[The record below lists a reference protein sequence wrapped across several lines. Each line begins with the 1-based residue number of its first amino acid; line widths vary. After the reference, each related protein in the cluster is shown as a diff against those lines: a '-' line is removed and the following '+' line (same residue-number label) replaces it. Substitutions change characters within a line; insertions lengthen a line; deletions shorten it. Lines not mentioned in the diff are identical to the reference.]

1 MLLMEWM
8 PSFTDYVTAFHQVF
22 LKTCWFSFTALGEER
37 QLGFQAQL
45 YSKSPFCN
53 RKSTIWSPEIKF
65 WLRYKKTG
73 QTSKQTKC
81 NKHKKSYY
89 TYASI
94 DSVTEPIWFTFS
106 KRQLQAFFS
115 TAILMLQSRNKI
127 STLNILQIWINAKIA
142 VINLLTLHIW
152 YSPLAATHFVVN

>member
-1 MLLMEWM
+1 MKQLALMLLMEWM

-22 LKTCWFSFTALGEER
+22 LKICWFSFKALGEER
-37 QLGFQAQL
+37 QLGFQVQL
-45 YSKSPFCN
+45 YSKLPFC
-53 RKSTIWSPEIKF
+53 KSSIWSPETKF
-65 WLRYKKTG
+65 WLHNKKTG

-89 TYASI
+89 TYASM

-127 STLNILQIWINAKIA
+127 STLNIL
-142 VINLLTLHIW
+142 
-152 YSPLAATHFVVN
+152 

>member
-1 MLLMEWM
+1 MDANLSQIMSLH
-8 PSFTDYVTAFHQVF
+8 FIR
-22 LKTCWFSFTALGEER
+22 FSWKPASSHLQHWVKRGNNC
-37 QLGFQAQL
+37 QLLGFQVQL
-45 YSKSPFCN
+45 YSKSPFC
-53 RKSTIWSPEIKF
+53 KSSIWSPEIKF
-65 WLRYKKTG
+65 WLHNKKTG

-81 NKHKKSYY
+81 NKHKKRYY
-89 TYASI
+89 TYASM

-152 YSPLAATHFVVN
+152 YSPLAATHFLEN